1 MKSYNPCSF
10 ESGAPL
16 WVHYCLA
23 CAGKFPEA
31 MAFCW
36 YSASKCGLWELAW
49 RPFCFLTIEENSKIF
64 PFRPLTTRLSLIKCI
79 AASLSQSLTPFLLF
93 PWSWP
98 LFYRLSSI
106 IKANLFRHTN
116 ERRSQEYICCRS
128 PASLPNQ
135 VDIRFSVSH
144 TDKRYKW
151 VKLAQAK
158 KLERS
163 QCAYPQDD

>member
-1 MKSYNPCSF
+1 MIWTLFKINISLVFMKSYNPCSF
-10 ESGAPL
+10 ESGAPV

-116 ERRSQEYICCRS
+116 ERRSQEYIYVVEALRHF
-128 PASLPNQ
+128 Q
-135 VDIRFSVSH
+135 I
-144 TDKRYKW
+144 KW
-151 VKLAQAK
+151 IFALV
-158 KLERS
+158 
-163 QCAYPQDD
+163 